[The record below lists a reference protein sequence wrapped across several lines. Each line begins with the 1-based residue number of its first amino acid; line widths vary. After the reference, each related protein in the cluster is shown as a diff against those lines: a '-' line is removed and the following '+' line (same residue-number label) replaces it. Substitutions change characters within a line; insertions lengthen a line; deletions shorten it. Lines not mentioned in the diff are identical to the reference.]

1 MDFHLITNNSSGEFV
16 GAVVFLFAAVD
27 ALVAVIFD
35 RFRGG
40 SIQGFGDVK

>member
-1 MDFHLITNNSSGEFV
+1 MDFNLITSNSTGDFI

-27 ALVAVIFD
+27 AVVSVIFD

-40 SIQGFGDVK
+40 SLQGFGEVK